1 MNETDTLNKSINL
14 MKIRQASELKLLKEQ
29 CHATY
34 ESLKPINLL
43 KSTFNEVKESPELKH
58 KLSANAI
65 GLTLGY
71 LTKKVFFRASH
82 NPVKRILGTL
92 FQVAMTNLALK
103 NADKIVSAGTAIY
116 KSISKIR
123 RGGKLESDRYED
135 IYS

>member
-1 MNETDTLNKSINL
+1 MNETDTLNESIRL
-14 MKIRQASELKLLKEQ
+14 MKIRQTSELKLLKDQ

-58 KLSANAI
+58 KLSENAI

-92 FQVAMTNLALK
+92 FQVAVTNLVLK
-103 NADKIVSAGTAIY
+103 NADKIMSVSTSIY
-116 KSISKIR
+116 KNISKFK
-123 RGGKLESDRYED
+123 RGSKLEADRYED
-135 IYS
+135 IY